1 MNIVICASQV
11 PFVRG
16 GAEVL
21 VDGLATA
28 LKSAGHRLAV
38 VSLPFKWYPRATLE
52 HQALLWRTLE
62 LDKLAGFPVDLV
74 ICTKFPTWAVRHP
87 RKIVWLVHQH
97 RQAYDWYGTPLS
109 DFGVSP
115 EDKQARKVVLET
127 DGLGLGEAEKIY
139 TISQNVA
146 NRLRKYNGLTGTPL
160 YPPTAHNDF
169 YCREYGDF
177 IFTVSRLDNA
187 KRLDW
192 LLEAMK
198 QTKSTARAIIAGSGP
213 ESERL
218 QTKAKSLGISEK
230 VNFVGRIS
238 EAEKIEYY
246 AKALAVYYAP
256 IDEDYGYVTVEAMR
270 SSKAVLTSPDSG
282 GVLEFVQDSINGYI
296 CHDPSH
302 YAQQIDRL
310 YRDKPLAQT
319 LGRAGLE
326 TAKIVPDWQTVANT
340 LIGSNYSPPP

>member
-21 VDGLATA
+21 VDGLAKAIRET
-28 LKSAGHRLAV
+28 GHRVEIVA
-38 VSLPFKWYPRATLE
+38 LPFKWYPRATLE
-52 HQALLWRTLE
+52 QQALLWRTLE
-62 LDKLAGFPVDLV
+62 LDQLAGFDVDMV

-87 RKIVWLVHQH
+87 RKIIWLVHQH

-109 DFGVSP
+109 DFGVNE
-115 EDKQARKVVLET
+115 EDKQARRVVLET
-127 DGLGLGEAEKIY
+127 DNVGIGEAQKIY

-146 NRLRKYNGLTGTPL
+146 NRLLKYNGLRGTSL
-160 YPPTAHNDF
+160 YPPTEHDHFHCA
-169 YCREYGDF
+169 EYGDF
-177 IFTVSRLDNA
+177 IFTVSRLDSA
-187 KRLDW
+187 KRLDF

-198 QTKSTARAIIAGSGP
+198 KSKTAVKTIIAGSGQ
-213 ESERL
+213 ESQRL
-218 QTKAKSLGISEK
+218 QEKAKQLGLENKVSL
-230 VNFVGRIS
+230 VGRIS

-282 GVLEFVQDSINGYI
+282 GVLEFVRDGENGFI
-296 CHDPSH
+296 CHSPAD
-302 YAQQIDRL
+302 YAQKIDQL
-310 YRDKPLAQT
+310 YNDKMLARS
-319 LGRAGLE
+319 LGENGLE
-326 TAKIVPDWQTVANT
+326 TAKIVPDWAQVVEK
-340 LIGSNYSPPP
+340 LLR